1 MLGIEFPGLSGNLLK
16 VLIFFIIL
24 IFLTFCVNN
33 QQLSLFKMEAR
44 GQIKPPFELRK
55 LESVLYEFL
64 MATDRENFA
73 KTHRIF
79 FREGR
84 VRVYIVI
91 DPNISPTEKES
102 LLKTYRIEI
111 EKGSENFLRV
121 TVPVDGLASLAE
133 EKFILSVR
141 LPDKPMVQ

>member
-1 MLGIEFPGLSGNLLK
+1 
-16 VLIFFIIL
+16 
-24 IFLTFCVNN
+24 
-33 QQLSLFKMEAR
+33 MEAR

-64 MATDRENFA
+64 MATDKENFA

-102 LLKTYRIEI
+102 VVKTYRIEI
-111 EKGSENFLRV
+111 EKESENSLRV
-121 TVPVDGLASLAE
+121 TVPVDSLASLAQ